1 MQSCLAQGELTLTP
15 PLTQTRIPTLTLT
28 LTLTPIP
35 TLTPTLTPTP
45 FATTPS
51 PPTPHPPSPGGF
63 GVTCFARPQPGQRTA
78 AQATLCDPPCNPMC
92 PALQPYV
99 IRPATLT
106 LTGQRTAAQATA
118 ESLAADEGGDD
129 ADGQGDMEIV
139 EVHEG
144 AAKAAG
150 DAGGEAGAGAGAEA
164 GAEAGEGGEA
174 GEAGMASDRSDLLGM
189 HLEEGGALVVLRAR
203 SLQVFARGPGGGS
216 MGGTPPAAAA
226 VGAAAPALPEAS
238 APAHVESM
246 AHRGLATAASRPQQR
261 QGRPGAPPRSGPA
274 SAN

>member
-1 MQSCLAQGELTLTP
+1 M
-15 PLTQTRIPTLTLT
+15 
-28 LTLTPIP
+28 
-35 TLTPTLTPTP
+35 
-45 FATTPS
+45 
-51 PPTPHPPSPGGF
+51 
-63 GVTCFARPQPGQRTA
+63 
-78 AQATLCDPPCNPMC
+78 
-92 PALQPYV
+92 

-118 ESLAADEGGDD
+118 ESMAADEGGDD

-150 DAGGEAGAGAGAEA
+150 DAGGEAGAEA
-164 GAEAGEGGEA
+164 GAEA
-174 GEAGMASDRSDLLGM
+174 GEAGMASDRSGLLGM

-203 SLQVFARGPGGGS
+203 SLQVFARGAG
-216 MGGTPPAAAA
+216 GGTPPAAAA

-238 APAHVESM
+238 APAHVEST
-246 AHRGLATAASRPQQR
+246 AHRGLATTASRPQQR